1 MLKLTMIW
9 CDHSNETSKVV
20 LSQGTI
26 CILAFYEMNYELFVL
41 TFAGAPS
48 LIISQ
53 SAITDI
59 QRTAVI
65 FFALWIWSLKSA
77 NHGILKIKIQINSL
91 FSERIKL

>member
-59 QRTAVI
+59 QRSVI

-77 NHGILKIKIQINSL
+77 ILKIKIQINSL

>member
-1 MLKLTMIW
+1 MIW

-20 LSQGTI
+20 PSQGTI

-41 TFAGAPS
+41 TFAGTRS

-59 QRTAVI
+59 QRTVI

>member
-1 MLKLTMIW
+1 MIW

-48 LIISQ
+48 LMICQ

-59 QRTAVI
+59 QRIVI

>member
-1 MLKLTMIW
+1 MIW

-59 QRTAVI
+59 QRTDCHLLRSVDLESKI
-65 FFALWIWSLKSA
+65 SQSWHLK
-77 NHGILKIKIQINSL
+77 NRNSNK
-91 FSERIKL
+91 FTVF

>member
-1 MLKLTMIW
+1 MIW

-59 QRTAVI
+59 QRSVI

-77 NHGILKIKIQINSL
+77 ILKIKIQINSL

>member
-48 LIISQ
+48 LMISQ

-59 QRTAVI
+59 QRSVI

-77 NHGILKIKIQINSL
+77 SHGILKIKIQINSL

>member
-59 QRTAVI
+59 QTRGGGVLPYMGDIGTCC
-65 FFALWIWSLKSA
+65 
-77 NHGILKIKIQINSL
+77 GIGYG
-91 FSERIKL
+91 F